1 MFKKILYTIALTA
14 VAVSTAQGQRGIG
27 YRGGVRV
34 IAPQPRIGV
43 RIIPQFVLQAPMWSY
58 DYCWYYYGYYP
69 CDPYVYVVPPVH
81 RTVVVIIGNNNP
93 VPVQK
98 EVVDTVYVKD
108 STMKDTIKVI
118 KHN

>member
-14 VAVSTAQGQRGIG
+14 VAVTNAQGQRGIG
-27 YRGGVRV
+27 RLPIIPRTIYRPPVIVRPHIY
-34 IAPQPRIGV
+34 IAP
-43 RIIPQFVLQAPMWSY
+43 PMYSPNWCYEYY
-58 DYCWYYYGYYP
+58 DYYP
-69 CDPYVYVVPPVH
+69 CAPLTYRPIPH

-93 VPVQK
+93 VQK
-98 EVVDTVYVKD
+98 EIVDTVYVKD